1 MSIARDFYITD
12 DRHFLE
18 RFFLSLDFINALLL
32 RNFPFSI
39 LRLLIVPYGIET
51 ANSPCVASYHKLLIV
66 PYGIET
72 SSYRLIS
79 IS

>member
-32 RNFPFSI
+32 RNSPFSI
-39 LRLLIVPYGIET
+39 LSLLIVPYGIET
-51 ANSPCVASYHKLLIV
+51 
-66 PYGIET
+66 YGNINDVMAYQAFNCT
-72 SSYRLIS
+72 LWN
-79 IS
+79 

>member
-32 RNFPFSI
+32 RNSPFSI
-39 LRLLIVPYGIET
+39 LSLLIVPYGIET
-51 ANSPCVASYHKLLIV
+51 QLDMLRSDALRTFNCTLWN
-66 PYGIET
+66 
-72 SSYRLIS
+72 
-79 IS
+79 